1 MYVFEGSKCNIVVTM
16 EEAKK
21 VQKQPE
27 NLEGNKTELQNCS
40 AGVNKRNGIP

>member
-1 MYVFEGSKCNIVVTM
+1 M

-27 NLEGNKTELQNCS
+27 NLGGNKTELQNCS